1 MFIMNA
7 LYCWDFRQNMSDIS
21 QNDLRKVLKGLAK
34 KWVFQGEK
42 GKKTEYKHWQGRMS
56 LFKKVRKGTLLKLL
70 KKTGWNP
77 PQFLEPTLTSE
88 YEKGSFNYQLK
99 TDSRISGPWR
109 DDEEPEF
116 IPKQYEIEK
125 LLPWQT
131 AVVGSLNFFDKRKI
145 NVIIDK
151 IGNKGK
157 STLAHYCKLHLGGVV
172 IPAMNDADK
181 LLQIA
186 CCILRSKK
194 KRNSCLIFIDIPRAM
209 NQKKLAGL
217 YTAIETIKGG
227 WSYDWRNHFK
237 EWYIHSPVVW
247 VFTNTVPES
256 SYLTNNRWALWK
268 ITKSM
273 ELQKYGKI
281 GET

>member
-21 QNDLRKVLKGLAK
+21 QNDLRLVLKGLAK
-34 KWVFQGEK
+34 KWVFQGEQ
-42 GKKTEYKHWQGRMS
+42 GKETGYKHWQGRMS
-56 LFKKVRKGTLLKLL
+56 LFKKVRKATLLKLFN
-70 KKTGWNP
+70 KNNVP
-77 PQFLEPTLTSE
+77 PPNYLEPTVTSE

-99 TDSRISGPWR
+99 SDTRISGPWR

-116 IPKQYEIEK
+116 IPDQYKLEK
-125 LLPWQT
+125 LLPYQT
-131 AVVGSLNFFDKRKI
+131 AIVASLNFFDKRKI

-151 IGNKGK
+151 EGNKGK
-157 STLAHYCKLHLGGVV
+157 STIAHYCKLHLGGVV
-172 IPAMNDADK
+172 IPAMNDSDK
-181 LLQIA
+181 LIQMC
-186 CCILRSKK
+186 CCILRSKQQRK
-194 KRNSCLIFIDIPRAM
+194 SCLMFIDIPRAM
-209 NQKKLAGL
+209 NQNKLSGL

-237 EWYIHSPVVW
+237 EWYIHSPVIW
-247 VFTNTVPES
+247 VFTNTEPNLHWV
-256 SYLTNNRWALWK
+256 TNDRWALWK
-268 ITKSM
+268 INKNQ